1 MPEQVAPDEPGHR
14 GATVVD
20 SGRHAP
26 IGATVR
32 PLMGTESGHTGGVQ
46 RSSTTATTR
55 VGVALLGV
63 VLGVVLL
70 AWGIAGC
77 TTDDS
82 AGVSASRALDGPVN
96 TSSAA
101 SLDIADLRAA
111 FNGDPV
117 PLRFEVIDEIS
128 TDPDSFTQGLEFT
141 PDGRLFES
149 TGRYGRSALRRID
162 PASGATIDETPV
174 DPTWWAEGIT
184 LVEGD
189 RVAGDR
195 VAGDRPDELAMLT
208 WREGVVAFFDP
219 DTLTERRR
227 ASYDGEGWGLC
238 QLDDG
243 ILMMSNGTA
252 DLTLRDPGTFA
263 IIDQVT
269 VTRSGNPLPGL
280 NELECA
286 GGLVWANV
294 WPTDTIVAI
303 DPSTGEVL
311 AELDASGIFD
321 RRASPGAD
329 VLNGIAMVPGTTDQ
343 MWLAGKLWPSSWVV
357 RVQPA

>member
-1 MPEQVAPDEPGHR
+1 M
-14 GATVVD
+14 D

-26 IGATVR
+26 IGATAR
-32 PLMGTESGHTGGVQ
+32 PLMGTASGHTVGVQ

-63 VLGVVLL
+63 VLGVLLL
-70 AWGIAGC
+70 AWGVAGC
-77 TTDDS
+77 TSDDS
-82 AGVSASRALDGPVN
+82 ARVSASRALDGPVS

-117 PLRFEVIDEIS
+117 PLRFEVIKEVA
-128 TDPDSFTQGLEFT
+128 TDPNSFTQGLAFT

-149 TGRYGRSALRRID
+149 TGRYGMSALRRID
-162 PASGATIDETPV
+162 PATGATIDETPV
-174 DPTWWAEGIT
+174 DPSWWAEGIELVESE
-184 LVEGD
+184 LVEGEL
-189 RVAGDR
+189 AE
-195 VAGDRPDELAMLT
+195 GDRPDELAMLT

-243 ILMMSNGTA
+243 NLIMSNGTA
-252 DLTLRDPGTFA
+252 DLALRDPDTFA
-263 IIDQVT
+263 VVDRVN
-269 VTRSGNPLPGL
+269 VTRSGNPLPML

-294 WPTDTIVAI
+294 WPTETIVAI

-311 AELDASGIFD
+311 AELDASGMFD

>member
-1 MPEQVAPDEPGHR
+1 M
-14 GATVVD
+14 D

-26 IGATVR
+26 IGATAR
-32 PLMGTESGHTGGVQ
+32 PLIGTASGHTVEVQ
-46 RSSTTATTR
+46 RSSTTSTTR

-63 VLGVVLL
+63 VLGVLLL
-70 AWGIAGC
+70 AWGVGGC
-77 TTDDS
+77 TSDDS
-82 AGVSASRALDGPVN
+82 ARVSASRALDGPTS

-101 SLDIADLRAA
+101 SLDIADLRTA
-111 FNGDPV
+111 FDGDPI
-117 PLRFEVIDEIS
+117 PLRFEVIREVA
-128 TDPDSFTQGLEFT
+128 TDPNSFTQGLAFT

-149 TGRYGRSALRRID
+149 TGRYGMSALRRID
-162 PASGATIDETPV
+162 PATGATIDETPV
-174 DPTWWAEGIT
+174 DPSWWAEGIE
-184 LVEGD
+184 LVESELAED
-189 RVAGDR
+189 
-195 VAGDRPDELAMLT
+195 DRPDELAMLT

-219 DTLTERRR
+219 DTLIERRR

-243 ILMMSNGTA
+243 NLIMSNGTA
-252 DLTLRDPGTFA
+252 DLALRDPGTFA
-263 IIDQVT
+263 IVDRVI
-269 VTRSGNPLPGL
+269 VTRSGNPLPML

-294 WPTDTIVAI
+294 WPTETIVAI

-311 AELDASGIFD
+311 AQLDASGIFD